1 MWGPPY
7 TTVHRNT
14 TGLLRPRAENCASKR
29 GWAPQKQI
37 PNDSKTDYTATPPP
51 PYVVLLLVV
60 GEDDGGVVDRRL
72 HALRD
77 GEVDAVVELPQEPVP
92 VRLVPIMM

>member
-1 MWGPPY
+1 MLVSG
-7 TTVHRNT
+7 V
-14 TGLLRPRAENCASKR
+14 GLHKNRYRTIP
-29 GWAPQKQI
+29 KQI
-37 PNDSKTDYTATPPP
+37 TQLPPPP